1 MKKLLLLSACVML
14 AFSACKK
21 DSTTKVA
28 ASNTITATVGGANIN
43 FSTTAI
49 AQLASDSGVYVLAVQ
64 GVSGTGSSAQSIVVG
79 LVAEGPIV
87 KGTYT
92 LNSSTNLNTVTVI
105 PGIEYAK
112 TLSGNDSDIFGNSIN
127 VNVGSDANLSVTGTA
142 TVTITSISSTNVQ
155 GTFSGMLVNDADG
168 TTTETVSNGKFNVD
182 ISANKVQSASRR
194 ISAATMQL
202 FKNRI
207 RN

>member
-1 MKKLLLLSACVML
+1 ML

-21 DSTTKVA
+21 DSATKVT

-64 GVSGTGSSAQSIVVG
+64 GISGTGSSAQSIVVG
-79 LVAEGPIV
+79 LIAQGPIV

-92 LNSSTNLNTVTVI
+92 LNSTTNINTVTVL

-112 TLSGNDSDIFGNSIN
+112 TLSGNDSDIFGNNLNIN
-127 VNVGSDANLSVTGTA
+127 VGGDANVSVTGTA
-142 TVTITSISSTNVQ
+142 TVTITSISNTNVQ

-168 TTTETVSNGKFNVD
+168 TTTEAVSNGKFNVD
-182 ISANKVQSASRR
+182 ISANKLQSASRR
-194 ISAATMQL
+194 ISAAKMQL
-202 FKNRI
+202 FKNRM